1 MSDLLSLLEAAA
13 RESIPVCPRVR
24 VGIEGDGPGHENDT
38 WWCVVTGYSAATTR
52 DEPVVRAHHALT
64 REAAIRNAALAFV
77 CGDSVVWK
85 PSEKTPLTGLA
96 VQAALERL
104 RHCAHATVRR

>member
-77 CGDSVVWK
+77 ESRPD
-85 PSEKTPLTGLA
+85 ERTPA
-96 VQAALERL
+96 VEALRQAVSR
-104 RHCAHATVRR
+104 